1 MVEMLHIDEVSE
13 LLKEVGLKIHLKI
26 PKSTSTRWDIYTIR
40 TIPEKSIVGELRHTS
55 GQGLKTQTAIDLI
68 DEFEPNQDQL
78 EVIKKFMLLKKS
90 EQ

>member
-1 MVEMLHIDEVSE
+1 MVELLHIDQVSE

-55 GQGLKTQTAIDLI
+55 GQGFKTQTAIDLI
-68 DEFEPNQDQL
+68 EEFEPNQDQL
-78 EVIKKFMLLKKS
+78 DVIEKIHAAK
-90 EQ
+90 EE